1 MRNLTDGRYTG
12 EVYPVNPKRAQVFGR
27 RAFPSVRA
35 IGRPVDLAVIATPA
49 PTVPDG
55 LADCAE
61 AGVRGAVIISAGFK
75 EVGPEGAER
84 ERHVLEQAR
93 RAGIRLIGP
102 NCLGVMNPHVGLNA
116 TFAATSARAGN
127 VGFVSQ
133 SGALCT
139 AILDWSIKE
148 QVGFSVFV
156 SVGSML
162 DVGWGD
168 LIDYLGDD
176 PNTKSIVLYMESIG
190 DARAF
195 LSAAREVALSKPIIV
210 IKPGRTEQASK
221 AAASHTG
228 ALTGS
233 DEVLDAAFKRAGV
246 LRVNTIAELFDMV
259 DVLARQPRPAG
270 PRLTIVTNAGG
281 PGVLATDMLI
291 TSGGELPPLSD
302 DSMRQLNE
310 LLPPHWSHNNPID
323 VLGDASAERYATA
336 AEIAAKDPNSD
347 GLLVVLTP
355 QAMTDPTETA
365 KRLAPL
371 ARGSSKPVLASWMG
385 GGTVAEAE
393 AILNQAGIPNYNYP
407 DAAARAFG
415 YMWKYSSNLNAL
427 YETPAMASDQLS
439 SQRARAEQ
447 VVNSARAAGRTILN
461 EYDSKQILAAY
472 GIPTVPTQLAFS
484 EDEAVSVAVQM
495 GFPVVL
501 KLFSE
506 TITHKSDV
514 GGVVLNLRDPY
525 AVRRAYHAIER
536 AVTEAAGH
544 EHFQGVSVQP
554 MIDRDGYELILG
566 SSVDS
571 QFGPVLL
578 FGTGGRLV
586 EVFKDRALGLPPLN
600 STLARRLIEQ
610 TKIYSAL
617 SRGARGRKPVDLEQL
632 AQCVVAFSQL
642 VAEQRWIKEID
653 INPLLVSENQMIA
666 LDARVILH
674 GPEVAE
680 ADVPRPAIRPYPLQ
694 YVWPF
699 AMRDGTQV
707 VVRPIRPEDEPRMID
722 FHGTLSDESVHQ
734 RYFGTMRLEE
744 RVAHQRLRRICFND
758 FDREIALVVERDG
771 RILGVGRLS
780 KSHGANEAEFAIVI
794 GNPWQGQGL
803 GTELLHRLVQIGRDE
818 NLDRIKARILPTNH
832 EMIAVARRVGFH
844 VEHDE
849 NSGLC
854 VAHRTP

>member
-1 MRNLTDGRYTG
+1 MTTAIMPAAETMHNANTVLRSHRRPLDAIFAPRAIAVVGATENPGSVGSAIMRNLTDGCFRG
-12 EVYPVNPKRAQVFGR
+12 EVFPVNPKRATVYGR
-27 RAFPSVRA
+27 HACRSVTA
-35 IGRPVDLAVIATPA
+35 IGEPIDLAVIAAPA
-49 PTVPDG
+49 AAVPDVVG
-55 LADCAE
+55 QCAE

-75 EVGPEGAER
+75 EVGPAGAER
-84 ERHVLEQAR
+84 ERQVLEQAR

-102 NCLGVMNPHVGLNA
+102 NCLGVMNPHTRLNA
-116 TFAATSARAGN
+116 TFAATIARAGN

-139 AILDWSIKE
+139 AILDWSLKE
-148 QVGFSVFV
+148 QVGFSAFV

-176 PNTKSIVLYMESIG
+176 PHTKSIVLYMESIG

-291 TSGGELPPLSD
+291 TSGGELAPVSD
-302 DSMRQLNE
+302 ESMRQLNE

-323 VLGDASAERYATA
+323 VLGDASAERYAKA
-336 AEIAAKDPNSD
+336 AEIASKDPNSD

-371 ARGSSKPVLASWMG
+371 ARASNKPVLASWMG

-427 YETPAMASDQLS
+427 YETPAMASAGLS

-514 GGVVLNLRDPY
+514 GGVMLNLRDPY

-536 AVTEAAGH
+536 
-544 EHFQGVSVQP
+544 
-554 MIDRDGYELILG
+554 R
-566 SSVDS
+566 
-571 QFGPVLL
+571 
-578 FGTGGRLV
+578 
-586 EVFKDRALGLPPLN
+586 
-600 STLARRLIEQ
+600 
-610 TKIYSAL
+610 
-617 SRGARGRKPVDLEQL
+617 
-632 AQCVVAFSQL
+632 
-642 VAEQRWIKEID
+642 
-653 INPLLVSENQMIA
+653 
-666 LDARVILH
+666 
-674 GPEVAE
+674 
-680 ADVPRPAIRPYPLQ
+680 
-694 YVWPF
+694 
-699 AMRDGTQV
+699 
-707 VVRPIRPEDEPRMID
+707 
-722 FHGTLSDESVHQ
+722 
-734 RYFGTMRLEE
+734 
-744 RVAHQRLRRICFND
+744 
-758 FDREIALVVERDG
+758 
-771 RILGVGRLS
+771 
-780 KSHGANEAEFAIVI
+780 
-794 GNPWQGQGL
+794 
-803 GTELLHRLVQIGRDE
+803 
-818 NLDRIKARILPTNH
+818 
-832 EMIAVARRVGFH
+832 
-844 VEHDE
+844 
-849 NSGLC
+849 
-854 VAHRTP
+854 